1 MTNTYMSLTP
11 ASMRVAA
18 DGTVTY
24 GVHVPHHKRDG
35 ERVLASPPRVAKTTR
50 FAGGSM
56 IPAGVDQ
63 KITLPHDCAN
73 HLPLEDE

>member
-1 MTNTYMSLTP
+1 MINTHMSLTS
-11 ASMRVAA
+11 ASMRVAV

-24 GVHVPHHKRDG
+24 GVHVPHRKRDG
-35 ERVLASPPRVAKTTR
+35 ERVLASPARVAKTTR

-73 HLPLEDE
+73 HLPEDD